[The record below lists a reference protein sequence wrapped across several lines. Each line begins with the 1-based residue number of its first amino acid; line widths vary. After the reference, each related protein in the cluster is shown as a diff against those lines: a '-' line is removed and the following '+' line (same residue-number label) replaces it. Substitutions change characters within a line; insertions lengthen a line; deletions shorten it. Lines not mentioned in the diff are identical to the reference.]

1 MSAATSSA
9 GYDGTQAGASG
20 ASKAAA
26 IDVKFPDEAPVFDG
40 ANMLMRFV
48 VDLDGEPV
56 VCAITVEALED
67 HFGAE
72 SALEEA
78 LREAFER
85 GRSRICAACAE
96 AIRETGGSVVLHSGR
111 FRVAGG

>member
-1 MSAATSSA
+1 MSAATFP
-9 GYDGTQAGASG
+9 AGAGG
-20 ASKAAA
+20 AAPEPGKPAA
-26 IDVKFPDEAPVFDG
+26 IQVRFPDEPPVFDG

-72 SALEEA
+72 SALEAA

-85 GRSRICAACAE
+85 GRARICDACAD
-96 AIRETGGSVVLHSGR
+96 AIREAGGSVVLHSGR
-111 FRVAGG
+111 FRVASG